1 MAISDEDAKKIAEAM
16 ADLNKETSG
25 LDKAFQKLSKS
36 NVDLVKA
43 FSVFGKEAENLVDT
57 AKDLS
62 SALAQL
68 ATDAGKAKVLNL
80 FVEKMIKD
88 SQELANIMEKT
99 RASYVGAT
107 GDISGYGDTMSTA
120 MINASNNISKFG
132 VDVSAATVAVRSSMP
147 IMVQNFNDL
156 NDAQRANI
164 ETTITTISLLKEL
177 GVGAEISAANINSM
191 ADSLYMN
198 GQVTGDFNSKMQAAN
213 YAVAETTLALTSMG
227 YSIQESAQMMQKAS
241 DITLVF
247 GQQSLTN
254 LAAVAKQ
261 TRISL
266 DELIAVSSKFD
277 TFDSAAQHVG
287 KLNALLGADYLGV
300 TDMMF
305 AEPAEQVKMIS
316 GAFEEAGLTAASL
329 TSMSDAEQKFT
340 LMTIQSTLGLKSK
353 QDAMKFLQADE
364 FERSEMLVEQANQQE
379 KQVEAQQKLNQIL
392 FESMPAIEQLAMA
405 FKNLTSLL
413 QPLFTMINAVANG
426 VAYGVNIFSSWTKG
440 LEGGAKAIATTVAAI
455 VTIIAAVLA
464 YRLALL
470 SVDTVK
476 DKLSGLGDMFSGAG
490 DKAKKASE
498 GLGDLAPTT
507 DKASA
512 SAGNAWK
519 NMLAFGA
526 ALLLIG
532 GGIYLATT
540 GIANM
545 AESIAK
551 LGPMAETFNTTIKY
565 LTIAFIVF
573 AVALVVVAFAGSAAA
588 GPMLALGAAFLMI
601 GAGIG
606 IAAAGISL
614 LVNAF
619 STLGD
624 VAVSLGNI
632 LKDIILGS
640 LDRVNT
646 IFTTIGS
653 LDATNILGVG
663 TALFTVAAG
672 LGAIMA
678 VSAGGGIASGI
689 SSAIGGV
696 FGLVGSAL
704 GGPKT
709 VGPLE
714 MLESL
719 KTLATTELAQ
729 NIEKIAASIDLMVK
743 ALNTPINTANIESLE
758 KAAKTMSLVAVT
770 ELILRT
776 TGAGSTG
783 KTTTPVE
790 PKIEIATVV
799 VKFDDVTQFNAH
811 VEKIVMK
818 TLKESGVVTR

>member
-16 ADLNKETSG
+16 ADLNKGTSD
-25 LDKAFQKLSKS
+25 LDEAFKKLSKS

-43 FSVFGKEAENLVDT
+43 FSVFGKEAENLFDT
-57 AKDLS
+57 TKNLS
-62 SALAQL
+62 NALAQL
-68 ATDAGKAKVLNL
+68 TTDAGKARVLNL

-88 SQELANIMEKT
+88 SQELANVMEKT

-177 GVGAEISAANINSM
+177 GVGAETSAANINSM

-198 GQVTGDFNSKMQAAN
+198 GQVTGDFNSRMQAAN

-266 DELIAVSSKFD
+266 DELVAVSSKFE

-364 FERSEMLVEQANQQE
+364 FQRSEMLVEQANQQE
-379 KQVEAQQKLNQIL
+379 KQAKAQEKLNQIL
-392 FESMPAIEQLAMA
+392 FESMPAMEQLATA

-413 QPLFTMINAVANG
+413 QPIFTIINALVGGMADF
-426 VAYGVNIFSSWTKG
+426 VNMVGSAAKGTEGWVKG
-440 LEGGAKAIATTVAAI
+440 LLTLIATIATLGAAFGAYML
-455 VTIIAAVLA
+455 AAKSMDV
-464 YRLALL
+464 
-470 SVDTVK
+470 VK
-476 DKLSGLGDMFSGAG
+476 DKLSGLGDIFSGAG
-490 DKAKKASE
+490 DAAKRASE
-498 GLGDLAPTT
+498 GLDGLPDKT

-512 SAGNAWK
+512 SAGSAWK

-526 ALLLIG
+526 ALFLIG
-532 GGIYLATT
+532 GGIYFATT

-545 AESIAK
+545 ADSIAK
-551 LGPMAETFNTTIKY
+551 LGDQAETFKTV
-565 LTIAFIVF
+565 LLGLGMAFGVFLVALIALAFAS
-573 AVALVVVAFAGSAAA
+573 AVAAE
-588 GPMLALGAAFLMI
+588 PMLALGAAFLMI
-601 GAGIG
+601 GFGIG
-606 IAAAGISL
+606 IAAAGIGV
-614 LVNAF
+614 LVMAF
-619 STLGD
+619 SKMGD
-624 VAVSLGNI
+624 AVEKISEPITAFFNGLSTFAGTVFTGISTVLKDVGELFKLFVDLDKVSFTGIAAGIVAVSAALT
-632 LKDIILGS
+632 S
-640 LDRVNT
+640 LAVGAGPIT
-646 IFTTIGS
+646 GIGS
-653 LDATNILGVG
+653 LLTFGSSPIKVLEQLNNIL
-663 TALFTVAAG
+663 TTFDADKLDR
-672 LGAIMA
+672 
-678 VSAGGGIASGI
+678 I
-689 SSAIGGV
+689 S
-696 FGLVGSAL
+696 
-704 GGPKT
+704 T
-709 VGPLE
+709 
-714 MLESL
+714 
-719 KTLATTELAQ
+719 
-729 NIEKIAASIDLMVK
+729 SINLMVK
-743 ALNTPINTANIESLE
+743 ALNTPISTAAIERLE
-758 KAAKTMSLVAVT
+758 QAARVIKASDLGGGT
-770 ELILRT
+770 I
-776 TGAGSTG
+776 GAG
-783 KTTTPVE
+783 TTTVKTVE
-790 PKIEIATVV
+790 PKIEIMQVV
-799 VKFDDVTQFNAH
+799 VKFDDVTEFDAY
-811 VEKIVMK
+811 VEDIVYLK
-818 TLKESGVVTR
+818 LKESGIVTR